1 MASPIDEAMLGYA
14 IDYTNMIGNGSF
26 GFVYLATNR
35 AGVEVAV
42 KKVSFGQH
50 SKNEIEEA
58 EKCLRLPNEHRN
70 IIDIYDVLEDENN
83 KYIFMEYCE
92 LGNLRKFFKRRDLS
106 TKEKV
111 ELMAQTA
118 DGIQHLHVNNIIHRD
133 LKPENILVQ
142 KKTDGSPI
150 VKLSDFGVSKFID
163 DGMNS
168 AMSSDVGS
176 SAFKAPEFWKRDKD
190 GKIYYKRSVDIFA
203 AGMTFL
209 AMLQTDSE
217 KKLTP
222 GIEVTDSLDTSE
234 QDQAIGYTMYVR
246 VKNKQSVPNIISDD
260 GDETT
265 KAVKKLIKQMIN
277 YTPDDRLN
285 AAQVCGTLHELLN

>member
-1 MASPIDEAMLGYA
+1 MASLNDEAMRGYV
-14 IDYTNMIGNGSF
+14 IDYPNLIGTGSF

-35 AGVEVAV
+35 AGVTVAA
-42 KKVSFGQH
+42 KLVSFERH
-50 SKNEIEEA
+50 SRKEIKEA
-58 EKCLRLPNEHRN
+58 EKCLRLPNEHPN
-70 IIDIYDVLEDENN
+70 IIDIYDVLEDANN

-92 LGNLRKFFKRRDLS
+92 LGNLRNFFRRRDLS

-118 DGIQHLHVNNIIHRD
+118 DGIRHLHANNIIHRD

-142 KKTDGSPI
+142 KKTDGSPVI
-150 VKLSDFGVSKFID
+150 KLSDFGVSKFID
-163 DGMNS
+163 EGMMS
-168 AMSSDVGS
+168 TMSSDVGS
-176 SAFKAPEFWKRDKD
+176 SGFKAPEFWKRDKE
-190 GKIYYKRSVDIFA
+190 GKIHYKRSVDIFA

-222 GIEVTDSLDTSE
+222 GIEVTDSLDRTE
-234 QDQAIGYTMYVR
+234 EDQAIGYTMYVR
-246 VKNKQSVPNIISDD
+246 VKNNQSVPNIISDD

-265 KAVKKLIKQMIN
+265 KAVKKLIKHMIN
-277 YTPDDRLN
+277 YIPDDRVN
-285 AAQVCGTLHELLN
+285 AAQVCATLHELLN